1 MLADD
6 VIGGVNQAC
15 RDQQLSGVR
24 RMSVAFKIDVA
35 AEEPRGANTLATITE
50 LLALSS
56 APDSGTT
63 SPRSIG

>member
-1 MLADD
+1 
-6 VIGGVNQAC
+6 
-15 RDQQLSGVR
+15 
-24 RMSVAFKIDVA
+24 MSVAFKIDVA

-56 APDSGTT
+56 APDGGTT